1 MTQQTLPKIGF
12 IGLGLMGSAMVHRLL
27 DLGYPMHV
35 LGRRNRTPIDAAVAR
50 GAQEANTP
58 KALAEA
64 VDIVMICVDK
74 SASVETVMYGTD
86 GVIAGVKKGSVVID
100 FGTSVPESTQKIGVE
115 LNAVGAEFM
124 DSAIGR
130 TPAHARQG
138 LLNLMVGGTTDNFQA
153 LSPVLKDLGENI
165 FHLGNLGAGHTVKL
179 INNFFGMTLATAM
192 SEAFA
197 VADVAGVSREKL
209 YNIMSSGPLHSPM
222 MDFVKANAVDGDA
235 NKLGFSIANAR
246 KDLGYYSNMVDG
258 LDVPSFI
265 SPATRHALTLAVAQG
280 YGDKDVPV
288 MVDFFESAFKP
299 A

>member
-12 IGLGLMGSAMVHRLL
+12 IGLGLMGSAMVQRLL

-35 LGRRNRTPIDAAVAR
+35 LGRNNRTPIEAAVER
-50 GAQEANTP
+50 GALEATSP
-58 KALAEA
+58 KTLAKA
-64 VDIVMICVDK
+64 VDIIMICVDK
-74 SASVETVMYGTD
+74 SASVENVMYGAD

-100 FGTSVPESTQKIGVE
+100 FGTSVPESTQRIGAE
-115 LNAVGAEFM
+115 LNAIGAECM
-124 DSAIGR
+124 DAAIGR

-138 LLNLMVGGTTDNFQA
+138 LLNLMVGGTAANFQA
-153 LSPVLKDLGENI
+153 LSPVLKDLGENL
-165 FHLGNLGAGHTVKL
+165 FHLGHLGAGHTVKL

-209 YNIMSSGPLHSPM
+209 YDIMSSGPLHSPM

>member
-1 MTQQTLPKIGF
+1 MSQTTHPKIGF
-12 IGLGLMGSAMVHRLL
+12 IGLGLMGSAMVQRLI
-27 DLGYPMHV
+27 DLNYSLHV
-35 LGRRNRTPIDAAVAR
+35 LGRNNRSSIEDAVKR
-50 GAQEANTP
+50 GAIEESTP
-58 KALAEA
+58 RELASK
-64 VDIVMICVDK
+64 VDIVMLCVDK
-74 SASVETVMYGTD
+74 SSSVENVMYGPD
-86 GVIAGVKKGSVVID
+86 GVIAGINKDCFVID
-100 FGTSVPESTQKIGVE
+100 FGTSIPESTQKIGAE
-115 LNAVGAEFM
+115 LESVGAHM
-124 DSAIGR
+124 IDSAIGR

-138 LLNLMVGGTTDNFQA
+138 QLNLMVGGSEENVKV
-153 LSPVLKDLGENI
+153 LSPVLQSLGENI

-197 VADVAGVSREKL
+197 VADVAGVSRENL

-246 KDLGYYSNMVDG
+246 KDMGYYSNMVDG
-258 LDVPSFI
+258 LNIPSFI

-280 YGDKDVPV
+280 YGDRDVPV